1 LVELT
6 PLDDDLRIEARI
18 SPKDI
23 AFVYPDMQATI
34 KLTAYD
40 YTIFGSMRG
49 HVVHI
54 SADTLEDETRRDAD
68 PYYKVTVELEGTQL
82 SGSKKSIKIRPG
94 MLAEAEL
101 RGGEKTVLKYLLK
114 PLFKA
119 SESFREP

>member
-1 LVELT
+1 MHGIVNKVLISTIGGVIGPGEGLVELT

-68 PYYKVTVELEGTQL
+68 PYYL
-82 SGSKKSIKIRPG
+82 SLIHI
-94 MLAEAEL
+94 
-101 RGGEKTVLKYLLK
+101 
-114 PLFKA
+114 
-119 SESFREP
+119 